1 LTETL
6 ADQIRILAKQGLAAP
21 EIAKTL
27 GCTRKHAAWVLWTD
41 KNKVR
46 RRKWESEYRRN
57 QYNTSPAVRSRVL
70 STLKKTR
77 SKNRREH
84 SKSGS

>member
-1 LTETL
+1 MAETL
-6 ADQIRILAKQGLAAP
+6 ADQIRILAKEGFTAA
-21 EIAKTL
+21 EIANL
-27 GCTRKHAAWVLWTD
+27 LDCTRKHAAWVLWTD

-77 SKNRREH
+77 SKNREP
-84 SKSGS
+84 SKGRP